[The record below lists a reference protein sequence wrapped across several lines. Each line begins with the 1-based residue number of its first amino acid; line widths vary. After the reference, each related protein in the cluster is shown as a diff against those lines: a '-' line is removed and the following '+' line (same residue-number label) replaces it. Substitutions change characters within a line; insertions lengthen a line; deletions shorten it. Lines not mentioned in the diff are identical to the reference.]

1 MFFFLFHCHLLLNHS
16 ERTEPVTSKQLRELF
31 NSLEIKIPHD
41 PLNESFASGI
51 VHTDVHN
58 LVTTVNSLSHGV
70 ELPTNKPS
78 NTVLIF
84 EMEVVYDYDQLW
96 VVKKVSVQ
104 LICYISFFLRYEKTS
119 ITFLNISF
127 IPSFINTVVLHE
139 FLNTNKM

>member
-1 MFFFLFHCHLLLNHS
+1 MNKKCFFLFHCHLLLNHS

-51 VHTDVHN
+51 VHKDVHN

-127 IPSFINTVVLHE
+127 IPS
-139 FLNTNKM
+139 